1 MAFPTLSTKP
11 MVAPTPQRSDILITD
26 GSEAGYEVSRP
37 RYTKNRITFEVT
49 HRGASQADV
58 DALDAYFIGD
68 AAHGSA
74 IFSWT
79 HPDTSATYNV
89 RLLPVPQYTP
99 HDQGNKRF
107 FDITYKVKE
116 A

>member
-1 MAFPTLSTKP
+1 MAFPALSTAP
-11 MVAPTPQRSDILITD
+11 IVSPTPQRSDILITD
-26 GSEAGYEVSRP
+26 GSEAGYETTRP
-37 RYTKNRITFEVT
+37 RYTKNRITFEVQ
-49 HRGASQADV
+49 HRASTQADV
-58 DALDAYFIGD
+58 DALDAYFIGE

-79 HPDTSATYNV
+79 HPDTSVVHNV
-89 RLLPVPQYTP
+89 RLLPVPQYTA

-107 FDITYKVKE
+107 FDIAYKVKE